1 MRLVGLNTV
10 LITEPTTSDAI
21 YILKIYLEK
30 TLKVPECIDEI
41 VLIIDSPQNQQT
53 VPRNSSGTKV
63 SSIRGTEL

>member
-41 VLIIDSPQNQQT
+41 VLINDSPQNQQT
-53 VPRNSSGTKV
+53 VPRNSSGPKV